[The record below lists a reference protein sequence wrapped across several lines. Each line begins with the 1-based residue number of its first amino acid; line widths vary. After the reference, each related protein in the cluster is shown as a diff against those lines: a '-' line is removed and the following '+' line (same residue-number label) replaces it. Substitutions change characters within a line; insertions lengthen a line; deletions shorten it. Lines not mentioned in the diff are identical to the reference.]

1 MNITQPSPPGQP
13 SQLGDLAD
21 VLTGALATWA
31 TRDDSKAQPD
41 VRESANAAI
50 GAIDAMLADL
60 HAARSALVA
69 EIRVSDDATTAR
81 VDAML
86 AIPLEDRL
94 AAREAGIR
102 ASLATGGAA

>member
-1 MNITQPSPPGQP
+1 
-13 SQLGDLAD
+13 
-21 VLTGALATWA
+21 
-31 TRDDSKAQPD
+31 
-41 VRESANAAI
+41 
-50 GAIDAMLADL
+50 MLADL